1 VAIGSS
7 IKLCQVRTAQLLR
20 MSLSFGFFQFLMP
33 VVGWAAGHGVA
44 GRIHSVDHWVAFGLL
59 AVVGGHMIWEACQPQ
74 AVEGNSGSDPTR
86 GWRLLVLSVATS
98 LDALAVGLSLSL
110 LHISIWL
117 PALVIGAVTMVLTAL
132 GLQLGC
138 RLGNVFGRR
147 MDLAGGLLLIGIG
160 VVILLEH
167 GK

>member
-1 VAIGSS
+1 
-7 IKLCQVRTAQLLR
+7 
-20 MSLSFGFFQFLMP
+20 
-33 VVGWAAGHGVA
+33 
-44 GRIHSVDHWVAFGLL
+44 
-59 AVVGGHMIWEACQPQ
+59 
-74 AVEGNSGSDPTR
+74 
-86 GWRLLVLSVATS
+86 LLVLSVATS